1 MCPPPG
7 QFERLSLN
15 YSLNFFYLSLL
26 INTFVGQAIQI
37 AFKYSEFILTNNDW
51 KQTMTENV
59 SFVECEASA
68 TRSAHLLLELKLKL
82 ELMHIHHQPTIQG
95 TTFQISQNFGAEGNS
110 SVFEM
115 VFAHCLS
122 AEPAQLPN
130 LPSRLSAQFFPAFP
144 LILFLF
150 YKLYRFLTNA
160 FDWSS

>member
-1 MCPPPG
+1 
-7 QFERLSLN
+7 
-15 YSLNFFYLSLL
+15 
-26 INTFVGQAIQI
+26 
-37 AFKYSEFILTNNDW
+37 
-51 KQTMTENV
+51 MTENV

-122 AEPAQLPN
+122 AEPAQLPTC
-130 LPSRLSAQFFPAFP
+130 PAACRPNSFQH
-144 LILFLF
+144 FL
-150 YKLYRFLTNA
+150 
-160 FDWSS
+160 